1 MYVNEKGEINMPE
14 NKNEKQF
21 SRRDFLKTTGVATG
35 GIIGG
40 SLLGGLIGFN
50 LDDDNKSGSGQGGD
64 SSGSNGDNQADTL
77 PIEDARTYISR
88 QDDFKN
94 LAAAA
99 DIIYPEDDNGPGASE
114 LGVPYF
120 IDRQMYGHYGHNATD
135 YRQGPFEPMKSD
147 THGRQERI
155 TRGEMMIIGLRKL
168 SDVSQEE
175 HDKKFHELEEDQMID
190 ILKKFESGDVE
201 TPGMRSEAFF
211 GLLRDLVIEGVY
223 SDPAYGGN
231 RNMEGWKMIGYP
243 GPRMGWE
250 NDIASEDFLE
260 LEPESLRDYQGGGV
274 TYG

>member
-1 MYVNEKGEINMPE
+1 MAE

-50 LDDDNKSGSGQGGD
+50 LDGGKSDAPTVGGGD
-64 SSGSNGDNQADTL
+64 SGEGGGQSAESL
-77 PIEDARTYISR
+77 PIKDARTYFSR

-99 DIIYPEDDNGPGASE
+99 DIIYPEDDNGPGATE

-135 YRQGPFEPMKSD
+135 YRFGPFEPMRSD

-168 SDVSQEE
+168 TDVSQEA
-175 HDKKFHELEEDQMID
+175 HDKKFHELEEKQMID
-190 ILKKFESGDVE
+190 ILKQFEAGEVE

-211 GLLRDLVIEGVY
+211 ELLRSLVIEGVY
-223 SDPAYGGN
+223 SDPVYGGN
-231 RNMEGWKMIGYP
+231 RDMAGWKMIGYP

-250 NDIASEDFLE
+250 HDIMSEEFLE